1 MKLINI
7 TKSLILEASARDVLV
22 NKLKLTDK
30 AADFFVDKCGKLS
43 ILIVNKIITSN
54 LKYILKVET
63 APTKDELHKSIS
75 LVNLSYRTYNEDLT
89 SIMDWI
95 RVGLNGNLGSHKN
108 DDYQTLV
115 RESKKWHDELEV
127 GSGIYNYEED
137 EDSIILDFRDENG
150 MGFYWVDLQTSTC
163 NDEQKRMGHCASTR
177 GDTLYSLR
185 ETRRINDKFTINKS
199 HLTAAIE
206 EQNEGFSI
214 LQLKGQKNSKP
225 AEKYHQYI
233 AKLLISPTVNIVG
246 FGSEYDSASDFK
258 LADLNDDLFKLVMK
272 NNEKLFGTIALYSA
286 YIKGLI
292 DEAPQMVFDIFIK
305 PDEMYQYINSY
316 DYDSRR
322 RLKNGGSV
330 DINFIE
336 NFLENGLDYFDFDNH
351 WKDFTYYS
359 SSELEEKIEEYLI
372 NNFKD
377 AINDL
382 NDSNDDDEYF
392 QDLKLVDK
400 IEELEIDELTDVIRR
415 AMDRAYESAYYD
427 GVRKSIEKALSDY
440 GEVLQL
446 NYEGASIRV
455 NLLSFKDD
463 IDSTKVLSTAG
474 EVKDELYNL
483 VYEEETISKPRL
495 YLDIDAYISKS
506 EFVDNFYELC
516 SEYNIPI
523 NK

>member
-63 APTKDELHKSIS
+63 APTKDELDKSIT

-95 RVGLNGNLGSHKN
+95 RVGLNGNLGTHKN
-108 DDYQTLV
+108 DDYQTLFN
-115 RESKKWHDELEV
+115 ESKKWHDELEV

-137 EDSIILDFRDENG
+137 EDSIILDFRDEDG
-150 MGFYWVDLQTSTC
+150 MGFYWIDLQTSYC

-177 GDTLYSLR
+177 GDTLFSLR
-185 ETRRINDKFTINKS
+185 EIRRINDKFTINKS

-206 EQNEGFSI
+206 EQSEGFKI

-225 AEKYHQYI
+225 AQKYHKYI
-233 AKLLISPTVNIVG
+233 AQLLIDSKVDIVG

-272 NNEKLFGTIALYSA
+272 NNKKLFGTIALYSA
-286 YIKGLI
+286 YKKGLI

-305 PDEMYQYINSY
+305 PDEMYQYINS
-316 DYDSRR
+316 DEYDSRR
-322 RLKNGGSV
+322 RLKNGGTK

-336 NFLENGLDYFDFDNH
+336 NFLENGLDYSYIDID
-351 WKDFTYYS
+351 WEAFTYYS
-359 SSELEEKIEEYLI
+359 SNDLENKIEEYLI
-372 NNFKD
+372 NNFQDK
-377 AINDL
+377 INEL
-382 NDSNDDDEYF
+382 NNENEDDEYF
-392 QDLKLVDK
+392 EDLKISDK
-400 IEELEIDELTDVIRR
+400 IKELDADDLITVIRDS
-415 AMDRAYESAYYD
+415 MSRAYEDPYSENIM
-427 GVRKSIEKALSDY
+427 RSIESALTDY
-440 GEVLQL
+440 GGVLQI
-446 NYEGASIRV
+446 NYEGAKIKV
-455 NLLSFKDD
+455 NLLNFQDT
-463 IDSTKVLSTAG
+463 IDSSEVLSTP
-474 EVKDELYNL
+474 EDFKKILYTL
-483 VYEEETISKPRL
+483 VHEEEKIEKPTF
-495 YLDIDAYISKS
+495 YIKDDYYIDDDDFES
-506 EFVDNFYELC
+506 NFYELC

-523 NK
+523 NE

>member
-22 NKLKLTDK
+22 NKLKLSDK
-30 AADFFVDKCGKLS
+30 AADFFVEKCGKLA
-43 ILIVNKIITSN
+43 IIIVNKIIEAIKNTQQVTN
-54 LKYILKVET
+54 EVAIILLN
-63 APTKDELHKSIS
+63 KDYRPFSES
-75 LVNLSYRTYNEDLT
+75 LV

-127 GSGIYNYEED
+127 GSGIYNYEEN
-137 EDSIILDFRDENG
+137 EDNIVIDFRDKNG
-150 MGFYWVDLQTSTC
+150 MGFYWVDLMTSRCT
-163 NDEQKRMGHCASTR
+163 DEQKRMGHCASTG

-185 ETRRINDKFTINKS
+185 EIRRINDKFTINKS
-199 HLTAAIE
+199 HLTAAME
-206 EQNEGFSI
+206 EKDDGFII

-233 AKLLISPTVNIVG
+233 AKLLITPTVNIVG

-258 LADLNDDLFKLVMK
+258 LSDLNDDLFKLVMK
-272 NNEKLFGTIALYSA
+272 NNEELFGTIALYSA
-286 YIKGLI
+286 YKKGLI

-305 PDEMYQYINSY
+305 TDEMYQYVNSE
-316 DYDSRR
+316 DYDSIR
-322 RLKNGGSV
+322 RLKNGGTEN
-330 DINFIE
+330 INFIE
-336 NFLENGLDYFDFDNH
+336 DFLENGLDYLDLFHD
-351 WKDFTYYS
+351 WKDFTYYT
-359 SSELEEKIEEYLI
+359 SSELENKIEEYLI

-392 QDLKLVDK
+392 QDLNLVDK
-400 IEELEIDELTDVIRR
+400 IKELDIDDLTNVIRDS
-415 AMDRAYESAYYD
+415 MDRAYESAYYD
-427 GVRKSIEKALSDY
+427 EVHKSIEKALSDY

-455 NLLSFKDD
+455 NLLSFQDD

-474 EVKDELYNL
+474 EVKDELCNL
-483 VYEEETISKPRL
+483 VYEYETISKPRL
-495 YLDIDAYISKS
+495 DLGGHTLIDKN
-506 EFVDNFYELC
+506 EFVDNFYEIC
-516 SEYNIPI
+516 SENNIPI
-523 NK
+523 KK

>member
-22 NKLKLTDK
+22 NKLKLSDK
-30 AADFFVDKCGKLS
+30 AADFFVDKCGKLA
-43 ILIVNKIITSN
+43 IIMVNKIIEAIKNSHEVTNEVAIILLNKDYRPFSEN
-54 LKYILKVET
+54 LV
-63 APTKDELHKSIS
+63 
-75 LVNLSYRTYNEDLT
+75 

-127 GSGIYNYEED
+127 GSGIYNYEEN
-137 EDSIILDFRDENG
+137 EDNIVIDFRDKNG
-150 MGFYWVDLQTSTC
+150 IGFYWVDLMTSTC

-185 ETRRINDKFTINKS
+185 EIRRINDKFTINKS
-199 HLTAAIE
+199 HLTAAME
-206 EQNEGFSI
+206 EKDDGFII

-286 YIKGLI
+286 YKKGLI
-292 DEAPQMVFDIFIK
+292 DKEPQMVFDIFIK
-305 PDEMYQYINSY
+305 TDEMYQYVNSE
-316 DYDSRR
+316 DYDSIR
-322 RLKNGGSV
+322 RLKNGGTEN
-330 DINFIE
+330 INFIE
-336 NFLENGLDYFDFDNH
+336 DFLENGLDYLDLFHD
-351 WKDFTYYS
+351 WKDFTYYT
-359 SSELEEKIEEYLI
+359 SSELENKIEEYLI

-392 QDLKLVDK
+392 QDLNLVDK
-400 IEELEIDELTDVIRR
+400 IKELDIDDLTNVIRDS
-415 AMDRAYESAYYD
+415 MDRAYESAYYD
-427 GVRKSIEKALSDY
+427 EVHKSIEKALSDY

-455 NLLSFKDD
+455 NLLSFQDD

-474 EVKDELYNL
+474 EVKDELCNL
-483 VYEEETISKPRL
+483 VYEYETISKPRL
-495 YLDIDAYISKS
+495 DLGGHTLIDKN
-506 EFVDNFYELC
+506 EFVDNFYEIC
-516 SEYNIPI
+516 SENNIPI
-523 NK
+523 KK